1 VRRRLPLLPK
11 ARKRKRRVVVD
22 TSVLV
27 AGVSAFK
34 ETYVPGRT
42 PSADLLH
49 EWAKERGFANDF
61 VFVPT

>member
-1 VRRRLPLLPK
+1 
-11 ARKRKRRVVVD
+11 VVVD

-42 PSADLLH
+42 PSADLFH